1 MARIGSGTLVAGM
14 TAAALVAIAA
24 LAVQASGSVP
34 GDPLRRGPGTPSS
47 SATSPAAA
55 PTPEVS
61 ALPQGSGS
69 GKRVAYAPAEGRVW
83 LVDEHGKVQRTY
95 TVVPGS
101 LNPPPGRYEVTSRS
115 ARGTGGDGVTIEH
128 VVRFAMVDSVV
139 IGFSA
144 ARNSSATGQGPGRKT
159 GGIREK
165 LDDGTALWQFAV
177 LGTPVVVVG

>member
-14 TAAALVAIAA
+14 TVAALVAIAA
-24 LAVQASGSVP
+24 LAVQASGSAP
-34 GDPLRRGPGTPSS
+34 GDSLRRGPGTPSS
-47 SATSPAAA
+47 AASPAVA
-55 PTPEVS
+55 PTPEVP
-61 ALPQGSGS
+61 ALPQDSGS
-69 GKRVAYAPAEGRVW
+69 GKRVVYAPAGERVW
-83 LVDEHGKVQRTY
+83 LVDGHGKVQRTY

-101 LNPPPGRYEVTSRS
+101 LSPPPGRYEVTSRS

-144 ARNSSATGQGPGRKT
+144 ARSGSATGQGPGRKT

-177 LGTPVVVVG
+177 INTPVVVVG